1 MEIKNVTRSK
11 IPDHTENR
19 LINKTSLF
27 ERQINFL
34 KEECQNKNLIMN
46 ILLEQRFHTNTHCVK
61 LVQIQGFFWS
71 VFSCI
76 QSENYG
82 GTKKLTE
89 NILSC
94 LCKSD

>member
-94 LCKSD
+94 LWKSD

>member
-76 QSENYG
+76 QSDNYG